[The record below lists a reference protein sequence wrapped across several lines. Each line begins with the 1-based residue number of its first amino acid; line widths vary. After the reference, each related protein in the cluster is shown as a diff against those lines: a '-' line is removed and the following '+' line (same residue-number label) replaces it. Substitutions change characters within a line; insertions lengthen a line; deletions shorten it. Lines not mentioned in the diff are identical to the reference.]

1 MALLNISIALSR
13 LPLKGQVSGY
23 SGHCPCAGWQPSV
36 DLTFEPRWFPSFH
49 RQNHIYCRS
58 QWPYWWGLN
67 PRQGLVSTEAV
78 TNWTAAHQWATA
90 TIWVRLFQVYIFTCQ
105 HTLCEHMWWHCLAP
119 VQYTYHTSRPPFQ
132 TAADPSKPEK
142 KNPSMNVFTAKDVK
156 TFLCLSCP
164 MLLLLSDGS
173 MFYAALEGPSHTM
186 SRTNGCLFCTWA

>member
-1 MALLNISIALSR
+1 MAFLNISIALSR

-23 SGHCPCAGWQPSV
+23 SGHCLCADWQPSV
-36 DLTFEPRWFPSFH
+36 NPTFEPRWFPSFH
-49 RQNHIYCRS
+49 RQSHIYCRS

-78 TNWTAAHQWATA
+78 TNWTAVDQWV
-90 TIWVRLFQVYIFTCQ
+90 ISVRLFKVYIFTCQ

-142 KNPSMNVFTAKDVK
+142 NSMNVFTAKDVK
-156 TFLCLSCP
+156 TFLCLACP
-164 MLLLLSDGS
+164 LLLLVSDGS
-173 MFYAALEGPSHTM
+173 MLYAALEGPSHTA
-186 SRTNGCLFCTWA
+186 NVYNEKN